1 MELEVQKRPI
11 VKPTSSTI
19 MVRHVLRWE
28 REIRFSCCKYQ
39 EPWQRNALF
48 VYLLYFIA
56 KSSHIYEE
64 RREEEGRRWSMKT
77 ICKISRFGHLLKQ
90 STDPRYDHFPWS
102 TFGLHLVKGPKAF
115 TIHLKKKIRPW
126 KCEHGKCPLTWDNFI
141 VHDVNNP
148 SIVNTIGRNQQ
159 TCTSN
164 NHNSNKVGHLLHD
177 FSTK

>member
-1 MELEVQKRPI
+1 MDHEVVMCSSKICDWPLNLSLGYIGLHQENRNVRVTMELEVQKRPI

-64 RREEEGRRWSMKT
+64 RREEEGEK
-77 ICKISRFGHLLKQ
+77 
-90 STDPRYDHFPWS
+90 
-102 TFGLHLVKGPKAF
+102 VK
-115 TIHLKKKIRPW
+115 H
-126 KCEHGKCPLTWDNFI
+126 E
-141 VHDVNNP
+141 NN
-148 SIVNTIGRNQQ
+148 
-159 TCTSN
+159 
-164 NHNSNKVGHLLHD
+164 L
-177 FSTK
+177 